1 MSATEPVKAL
11 TAREQARLVAYK
23 HRQMVSRG
31 EPVDS
36 TPEGFADVVSD
47 VWEPLVRVLT
57 SGLELFD
64 RSSFA
69 TTPPLRTEGLVH
81 HREAVVKMIHQRR
94 EVIRL
99 AKEALGD
106 MEPADV
112 RAFIAHQ
119 EWVDDDGA

>member
-1 MSATEPVKAL
+1 M
-11 TAREQARLVAYK
+11 
-23 HRQMVSRG
+23 
-31 EPVDS
+31 
-36 TPEGFADVVSD
+36 
-47 VWEPLVRVLT
+47 
-57 SGLELFD
+57 
-64 RSSFA
+64 
-69 TTPPLRTEGLVH
+69 H